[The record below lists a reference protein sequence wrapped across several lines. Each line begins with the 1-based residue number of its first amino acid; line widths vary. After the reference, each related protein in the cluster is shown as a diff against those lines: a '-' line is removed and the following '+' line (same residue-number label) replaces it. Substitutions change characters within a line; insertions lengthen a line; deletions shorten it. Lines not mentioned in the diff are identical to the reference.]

1 MWYTDC
7 EEPVR
12 SGPKHV
18 RLDLSNTGD
27 HVVLLVLK
35 CNIADEVS
43 QHGGVPRYVLNGCE
57 EVMLHP
63 HKQAPLFPRVLKIQ
77 RLEVVSKAPLS
88 GTDHS
93 NEAEVAQLFILVQR
107 SILALEDNR
116 HVQLLDYKVNHLSC

>member
-35 CNIADEVS
+35 CDIVAEVS
-43 QHGGVPRYVLNGCE
+43 QHGSVPRYVLNGCK
-57 EVMLHP
+57 EVMFHP
-63 HKQAPLFPRVLKIQ
+63 HEQATLLPRVLKIQ
-77 RLEVVSKAPLS
+77 RLKVVPQASLS
-88 GTDHS
+88 
-93 NEAEVAQLFILVQR
+93 
-107 SILALEDNR
+107 
-116 HVQLLDYKVNHLSC
+116 